1 MKGGKKRSRVKGGRE
16 KIKGRDIHGPT
27 EVTRRNSSYTRVAFN
42 KFKNISTE
50 TFCIESNMVMNFLYT
65 L

>member
-1 MKGGKKRSRVKGGRE
+1 MHRERKRERDERVKKRSRVKGGRE

-27 EVTRRNSSYTRVAFN
+27 EVTRRNSSYTRIAFN

-50 TFCIESNMVMNFLYT
+50 TF
-65 L
+65 

>member
-50 TFCIESNMVMNFLYT
+50 TF
-65 L
+65 